1 FQDQFKFDPQTYS
14 SVSKDDVDRYFSLKE
29 KLKDYPELLN
39 LLKESGNNFEVK
51 LNNDPNYSS
60 YLDTYK
66 DIK

>member
-1 FQDQFKFDPQTYS
+1 M
-14 SVSKDDVDRYFSLKE
+14 SKDDVDRYFSLKE